1 MTDQNQRSVVLHGAY
16 AAGDAARAVSIAE
29 MLREEYPGIRV
40 TIVLN
45 GAALDEI
52 EQLDTSALP
61 DGASVSACSL
71 GLEHHGIDPAKLPE
85 GVDGSERA
93 PVVLV
98 REQLA
103 GAAYIRL

>member
-1 MTDQNQRSVVLHGAY
+1 MTDRNQQSVVLHGAS
-16 AAGDAARAVSIAE
+16 AAGDAVRAVSIAG

-61 DGASVSACSL
+61 DGATVSVCST
-71 GLEHHGIDPAKLPE
+71 GLERHGIDPAKLPN

-98 REQLA
+98 REQFA
-103 GAAYIRL
+103 GATYIRL